1 MNRSQ
6 TKMRLPAPGF
16 VCSVISITLVLSG
29 IACGEKT
36 TEAKAPAPAVAP
48 SPEPAPAAA
57 ADTAA
62 ALPEAIR
69 AQLPAGAALR
79 ELIAGDG
86 AIVPPVGGG
95 ESHQRHPY
103 DLPAGAAGIV
113 AFVRWQD
120 TAWKEVEIAIGIGL
134 CPHRGRK
141 LESARGSEGVAAL
154 HHAVQADEALVED
167 KWFLHVN
174 ADEGLTANPGKRLPY
189 SYTVYSY

>member
-1 MNRSQ
+1 MNSSQ
-6 TKMRLPAPGF
+6 TKMRLSAPGS
-16 VCSVISITLVLSG
+16 VCSVISITLALSG

-48 SPEPAPAAA
+48 SPAPAAA

-79 ELIAGDG
+79 EVIAGDG
-86 AIVPPVGGG
+86 AIVPPEGGG

-113 AFVRWQD
+113 ALVRWQD
-120 TAWKEVEIAIGIGL
+120 TSWKEVEIAIGIGL

-154 HHAVQADEALVED
+154 RHAVQADEALVED